1 MTVAPDIIGRDE
13 AKALGLKRY
22 FTGKPCK
29 HGHVAE
35 RYAGGPCVECIREQR
50 REWRAANLEKA
61 REKDRERTRKHRA
74 ADPERVREN
83 WRRWR
88 AANLEPVREGDRK
101 RKRLHYA
108 KNKDRVLGQQAAK
121 RAANKDKISSRLAA
135 QQRAAR
141 AGSELNGAGQAGL

>member
-1 MTVAPDIIGRDE
+1 MTAAPDIIGRDE

-61 REKDRERTRKHRA
+61 REKDRERARKHRA

-88 AANLEPVREGDRK
+88 AAN
-101 RKRLHYA
+101 
-108 KNKDRVLGQQAAK
+108 
-121 RAANKDKISSRLAA
+121 KDKISNRLAA

>member
-13 AKALGLKRY
+13 ARALGLKRY

-35 RYAGGPCVECIREQR
+35 RYAGGPCVECREQR

-61 REKDRERTRKHRA
+61 RETERERARKHRA

-88 AANLEPVREGDRK
+88 AANLELARERDRE
-101 RKRLHYA
+101 R
-108 KNKDRVLGQQAAK
+108 NLGQQAAE
-121 RAANKDKISSRLAA
+121 RAATKDKISKRQAA
-135 QQRAAR
+135 QRRAGR
-141 AGSELNGAGQAGL
+141 AGSELNGAGLTGL

>member
-50 REWRAANLEKA
+50 CEWRAANLEKA
-61 REKDRERTRKHRA
+61 RETERERARRHRA
-74 ADPERVREN
+74 AHPERVREN

-88 AANLEPVREGDRK
+88 AANLELARERDRE
-101 RKRLHYA
+101 R
-108 KNKDRVLGQQAAK
+108 NLGQQAAK
-121 RAANKDKISSRLAA
+121 RAANKDKISKRQAA

-141 AGSELNGAGQAGL
+141 AGSELNEAGQAGL